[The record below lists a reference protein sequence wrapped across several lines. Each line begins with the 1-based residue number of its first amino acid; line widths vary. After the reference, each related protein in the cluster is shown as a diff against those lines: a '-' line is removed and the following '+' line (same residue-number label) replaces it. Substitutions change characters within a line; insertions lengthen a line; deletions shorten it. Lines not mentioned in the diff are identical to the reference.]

1 MTPMSD
7 GNATPSTDAQSIFE
21 EGLGHYRRGDAVE
34 AHACFERAHRRAPA
48 DPRIMSWYG
57 LTLVLV
63 EKNSSLGIVLCDQA
77 LRTSGPE
84 PELLLNQARAHLAL
98 GQRDYAVKTIARG
111 LAAWPLDPS
120 LKVAQAC
127 MGWRRRAVIPF
138 LSRSNPL
145 NRWLGKLR
153 HRFSQRLHPAP
164 DFSPMTLG
172 LLPEDSGPEK

>member
-1 MTPMSD
+1 MTATQD
-7 GNATPSTDAQSIFE
+7 GPATPASDAAGIFE
-21 EGLGHYRRGDAVE
+21 EGLLHYRRGDAVE

-48 DPRIMSWYG
+48 DPRFMSYYG

-63 EKNSSLGIVLCDQA
+63 ERNSSLGIVFCDQA

-120 LKVAQAC
+120 LKLAQAC
-127 MGWRRRAVIPF
+127 MGWRRQAVIPF
-138 LSRSNPL
+138 LPRSNFL

-153 HRFSQRLHPAP
+153 HRFSRRLHPVP
-164 DFSPMTLG
+164 EFTPMTLG
-172 LLPEDSGPEK
+172 LLPEDPPASE